1 MRYSLGNRNQDTKT
15 LQVNLTPKRQ
25 FPIVGA
31 LGEDP
36 NVVERDSIRN
46 LGSEKNVDMNPYQMQ
61 DPIYEHIKKAA
72 RKTPGGVWERL
83 C

>member
-1 MRYSLGNRNQDTKT
+1 MRYSLGNRN
-15 LQVNLTPKRQ
+15 TPGQ
-25 FPIVGA
+25 LYTQTTVPHCGS
-31 LGEDP
+31 LGRDP

-72 RKTPGGVWERL
+72 RKTPGGL
-83 C
+83 